1 MKFLRLPPPRPRVA
15 PSPSSPAS
23 PAPTPAWS
31 EALGNLCLW
40 GRILSRLPS
49 RTAERVSFLEAGG
62 SQLLPCPPHPMGVAR
77 CSLQLVS
84 RWSQHSPGKAG
95 LGLQRGT
102 SWGGGGEQTQLG
114 LEQGWGRVSDTPAP
128 NRNSPRGSLTTWEA
142 QAARPGAQLPS
153 LAGPRPALQT
163 CRADPRRWGSSTAG
177 LPTGRPSGARSWYKA
192 GFVRPRGR
200 ASQASVTLRVACGFP
215 RRGGPFRMKFPSR
228 NTSCRRGCPAPQAR
242 TLCVLR
248 FLLAWRPGRGRVR
261 RALCSL
267 REPADLLSQS
277 RPQAWRPLLQ
287 KTSQCLVPSSLP
299 ARGWGLSAPFNTC
312 TRWMSTPNSCP
323 IGTWVFLGQGLKP
336 HHTATPVTPLTTPG
350 PLPSEPPRS
359 SSGF

>member
-1 MKFLRLPPPRPRVA
+1 
-15 PSPSSPAS
+15 
-23 PAPTPAWS
+23 
-31 EALGNLCLW
+31 
-40 GRILSRLPS
+40 
-49 RTAERVSFLEAGG
+49 
-62 SQLLPCPPHPMGVAR
+62 MGVAR

-84 RWSQHSPGKAG
+84 RWSQHSPGEAG

-142 QAARPGAQLPS
+142 QAARLGAQLPS

-228 NTSCRRGCPAPQAR
+228 NTSCRRGCPAPPGKD
-242 TLCVLR
+242 TLCSEIPAG
-248 FLLAWRPGRGRVR
+248 LAPWTWQGE
-261 RALCSL
+261 AC
-267 REPADLLSQS
+267 
-277 RPQAWRPLLQ
+277 PLLPAG
-287 KTSQCLVPSSLP
+287 TNRPVVPEPPPGLAATASENQPMSSPKL
-299 ARGWGLSAPFNTC
+299 ATC
-312 TRWMSTPNSCP
+312 TGVGPFCPFQHLHSVDVNSKFMSHWHVGVPGP
-323 IGTWVFLGQGLKP
+323 GIE
-336 HHTATPVTPLTTPG
+336 ATPHSN
-350 PLPSEPPRS
+350 PSHS
-359 SSGF
+359 SDNAGSFTL